1 LKPLQLLFGQL
12 ELPIESLRI
21 IEESSSTPAE
31 MQTNLG
37 YVDECGNPAS
47 SNAYKDFICSKMH
60 KIKLAPADECV
71 RAAEIYECGKK
82 KAPDVT
88 DAIQRQMTSD
98 LSTAAA
104 VFI

>member
-1 LKPLQLLFGQL
+1 LQLLFGQL

-37 YVDECGNPAS
+37 YVDECRNPAS
-47 SNAYKDFICSKMH
+47 SKASLQRLLFSNIYV
-60 KIKLAPADECV
+60 KIKLARADECV